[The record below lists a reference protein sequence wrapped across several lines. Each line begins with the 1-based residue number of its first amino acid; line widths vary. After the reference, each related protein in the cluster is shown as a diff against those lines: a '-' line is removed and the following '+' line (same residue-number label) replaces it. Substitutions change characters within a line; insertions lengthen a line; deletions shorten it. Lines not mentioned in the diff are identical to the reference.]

1 MLTIILAYLAFIA
14 LGLSTGFLGVAWP
27 SIRDSFGLPLDAV
40 GILLL
45 AITSGS
51 ILASSANGRL
61 VPRFGIGILLI
72 GGALFGTVGQI
83 GIAFAPGWWLV
94 VALGFVSG
102 IGGGIVDS
110 GMNIYVAQHH
120 SARVMNWL
128 HASFGLGATLGPLM
142 MTAVL
147 DADLS
152 WRYGY
157 GVAAAAQFLMVV
169 LFLLTYKQWRAS
181 PEAIDEIESGQG
193 NGRASLNLIL
203 WLSIIL
209 FFLYAG
215 IEVSAGQW
223 SYPLFTEAR
232 NIDVKV
238 AGLWVSIYWGIF
250 TIGRLIF
257 GFIVNYVGAV
267 PMLRAC
273 MLGIIIGTFGLIAR
287 VNTLSFIGLA
297 FVGLVQAPIFPLLIS
312 ETPKRMGNR
321 LASRAIGYQVGAAG
335 LGIAILPGLA
345 GILADSWSLEIIGPF
360 LLIAAIIMF
369 GLHETILNKSQP

>member
-1 MLTIILAYLAFIA
+1 
-14 LGLSTGFLGVAWP
+14 
-27 SIRDSFGLPLDAV
+27 
-40 GILLL
+40 
-45 AITSGS
+45 
-51 ILASSANGRL
+51 
-61 VPRFGIGILLI
+61 
-72 GGALFGTVGQI
+72 
-83 GIAFAPGWWLV
+83 
-94 VALGFVSG
+94 
-102 IGGGIVDS
+102 
-110 GMNIYVAQHH
+110 
-120 SARVMNWL
+120 
-128 HASFGLGATLGPLM
+128 M

-147 DADLS
+147 NADLS

-169 LFLLTYKQWRAS
+169 LFVITYKQWRAS
-181 PEAIDEIESGQG
+181 PEAIDEIESSQG